1 MTSAFDAL
9 DALASEASVAGF
21 GEEAVLIPRRNSQ
34 YVEAAA
40 DADRMAV
47 KVRGIFSA
55 LAAVSDLRG
64 QSRGG
69 QFTGMTRVLSEQT
82 VLWISAAQV
91 ANLGFRP
98 AKGDLLRLPE
108 RCGSP
113 SYAIAAIHPT
123 SMGDLNLLL
132 VGKNVGA
139 LPLARSSPVDA
150 GLVVFIGQTP
160 LRL

>member
-1 MTSAFDAL
+1 VTSAFDDF
-9 DALASEASVAGF
+9 DALASQAALAAF
-21 GEEAVLIPRRNSQ
+21 GEEAVLSPRRSSQ
-34 YVEAAA
+34 YAEAAA

-69 QFTGMTRVLSEQT
+69 EFTGTTRVVTEQT
-82 VLWISAAQV
+82 AFWIAAAQV
-91 ANLGFRP
+91 AEIGFRP
-98 AKGDLLRLPE
+98 ARGDQVRLPG

-113 SYAIAAIHPT
+113 CFAIAAIHPT

-132 VGKNVGA
+132 VREDVA
-139 LPLARSSPVDA
+139 E
-150 GLVVFIGQTP
+150 
-160 LRL
+160 

>member
-1 MTSAFDAL
+1 MTSAFDDF
-9 DALASEASVAGF
+9 DALASQAALAAF
-21 GEEAVLIPRRNSQ
+21 GEEAVLSPRRASQ

-55 LAAVSDLRG
+55 LAAPSDLRG

-69 QFTGMTRVLSEQT
+69 EFTGTTRIVAEQSAF
-82 VLWISAAQV
+82 WIDSAQV
-91 ANLGFRP
+91 AELGFRP
-98 AKGDLLRLPE
+98 AKGDLLRLPA

-113 SYAIAAIHPT
+113 SFAIAAVHPT

-132 VGKNVGA
+132 VQEDVA
-139 LPLARSSPVDA
+139 E
-150 GLVVFIGQTP
+150 
-160 LRL
+160 

>member
-47 KVRGIFSA
+47 RVLGIFSA
-55 LAAVSDLRG
+55 LAAPSDLRG

-69 QFTGMTRVLSEQT
+69 EFTGTTRVLSEQT
-82 VLWISAAQV
+82 AFWIAAAQV
-91 ANLGFRP
+91 AELGFRP
-98 AKGDLLRLPE
+98 AKGDQIRLPE

-113 SYAIAAIHPT
+113 CYAISAIHPT
-123 SMGDLNLLL
+123 SIGDLNLLL
-132 VGKNVGA
+132 VREDVA
-139 LPLARSSPVDA
+139 E
-150 GLVVFIGQTP
+150 
-160 LRL
+160 

>member
-1 MTSAFDAL
+1 LTSAFDDF
-9 DALASEASVAGF
+9 DALASQAALAAF
-21 GEEAVLIPRRNSQ
+21 GEEAVLSPRRASQ

-55 LAAVSDLRG
+55 LAAPSDLRG

-69 QFTGMTRVLSEQT
+69 EFTGTTRIVAEQSAF
-82 VLWISAAQV
+82 WIDSAQV
-91 ANLGFRP
+91 AELGFRP
-98 AKGDLLRLPE
+98 AKGDLLRLPA

-113 SYAIAAIHPT
+113 SFAIAAVHPT

-132 VGKNVGA
+132 VREDVA
-139 LPLARSSPVDA
+139 E
-150 GLVVFIGQTP
+150 
-160 LRL
+160 

>member
-1 MTSAFDAL
+1 MTSAFDDF
-9 DALASEASVAGF
+9 DALASQAALAAF
-21 GEEAVLIPRRNSQ
+21 GEEAVLSPRRSSQ
-34 YVEAAA
+34 YAEAAA

-69 QFTGMTRVLSEQT
+69 EFTGTTRVVTEQT
-82 VLWISAAQV
+82 AFWIAAAQV
-91 ANLGFRP
+91 AEIGFRP
-98 AKGDLLRLPE
+98 ARGDQVRLPG

-113 SYAIAAIHPT
+113 CFAIAAIHPT

-132 VGKNVGA
+132 VREDVA
-139 LPLARSSPVDA
+139 E
-150 GLVVFIGQTP
+150 
-160 LRL
+160 

>member
-9 DALASEASVAGF
+9 DALVSGAAMAGF

-40 DADRMAV
+40 DADRLAV

-55 LAAVSDLRG
+55 LAAPSDLRG

-69 QFTGMTRVLSEQT
+69 QFTGTTRVLSEQT
-82 VLWISAAQV
+82 VFWIAAAQL
-91 ANLGFRP
+91 AELGFRP
-98 AKGDLLRLPE
+98 AKGDQIRLPE

-113 SYAIAAIHPT
+113 CYAISAIHPT

-132 VGKNVGA
+132 VREDVA
-139 LPLARSSPVDA
+139 E
-150 GLVVFIGQTP
+150 
-160 LRL
+160 

>member
-9 DALASEASVAGF
+9 DAMASDAAVAGF
-21 GEEAVLIPRRNSQ
+21 GEEAVLIPRRGNQ

-40 DADRMAV
+40 DADRMAM

-55 LAAVSDLRG
+55 IAASSDLRG

-69 QFTGMTRVLSEQT
+69 EFTGTTRVLSEQT
-82 VLWISAAQV
+82 AFWIAAAQV
-91 ANLGFRP
+91 AELGFRP
-98 AKGDLLRLPE
+98 AKGDLLRFPA

-113 SYAIAAIHPT
+113 CFAVAAVHPT

-132 VGKNVGA
+132 VREDVA
-139 LPLARSSPVDA
+139 E
-150 GLVVFIGQTP
+150 
-160 LRL
+160 

>member
-1 MTSAFDAL
+1 M
-9 DALASEASVAGF
+9 ASGAVIQGF
-21 GEEAVLIPRRNSQ
+21 GEDAVLIPRRGSQ
-34 YVEAAA
+34 YVEAAT

-55 LAAVSDLRG
+55 LAATSDLRG

-69 QFTGMTRVLSEQT
+69 EFTGTTRIVSEQSAF
-82 VLWISAAQV
+82 WIAAAQV
-91 ANLGFRP
+91 AELGFRP

-113 SYAIAAIHPT
+113 SFAISAIHPT

-132 VGKNVGA
+132 VREDVGE
-139 LPLARSSPVDA
+139 
-150 GLVVFIGQTP
+150 
-160 LRL
+160 

>member
-9 DALASEASVAGF
+9 DALASGAAIEGF
-21 GEEAVLIPRRNSQ
+21 GEEAVLIPRRGNQ

-55 LAAVSDLRG
+55 LAAASDLRG

-69 QFTGMTRVLSEQT
+69 EFTGTTRVISEQT
-82 VLWISAAQV
+82 AFWIAAAQV
-91 ANLGFRP
+91 AELGFRP
-98 AKGDLLRLPE
+98 VKGDMLRLPE

-113 SYAIAAIHPT
+113 CFAVAAVHPT

-132 VGKNVGA
+132 VREDVA
-139 LPLARSSPVDA
+139 E
-150 GLVVFIGQTP
+150 
-160 LRL
+160 

>member
-1 MTSAFDAL
+1 MTSAFDDF
-9 DALASEASVAGF
+9 DALASQAALAAF
-21 GEEAVLIPRRNSQ
+21 GEEAVLSPRRASQ

-55 LAAVSDLRG
+55 LAAPSDLRG

-69 QFTGMTRVLSEQT
+69 EFTGTTRIVAEQSAF
-82 VLWISAAQV
+82 WIDSAQV
-91 ANLGFRP
+91 AELGFRP
-98 AKGDLLRLPE
+98 AKGDLLRLPA

-113 SYAIAAIHPT
+113 SFAIAAVHPT

-132 VGKNVGA
+132 VREDVA
-139 LPLARSSPVDA
+139 E
-150 GLVVFIGQTP
+150 
-160 LRL
+160 

>member
-9 DALASEASVAGF
+9 DALASDAAMAGF
-21 GEEAVLIPRRNSQ
+21 GEEAVLIPRRGNQ
-34 YVEAAA
+34 YVEAAV

-55 LAAVSDLRG
+55 LAAPSDLRG
-64 QSRGG
+64 QGRGG
-69 QFTGMTRVLSEQT
+69 EFTGTTRTVSEQSAF
-82 VLWISAAQV
+82 WIAAAQV

-98 AKGDLLRLPE
+98 AKGDQIRLPE

-132 VGKNVGA
+132 VREDVA
-139 LPLARSSPVDA
+139 E
-150 GLVVFIGQTP
+150 
-160 LRL
+160 